1 MLQNQVSII
10 FYLIFILY
18 IGMGFFSLFL
28 NKREQLNQVFFWL
41 CMSYAIWS
49 FAFAFS
55 NSLSDIQDVLI
66 WRRMAALGWGMAF
79 SLMLHFVLVLTEKQQ
94 LLNSLK
100 IRVAIYLPAA
110 ITVVVFSLIPNL
122 VNAQYNLV
130 QTPAG
135 WGNIPANNLWDI
147 FYNLYYLSFAVI
159 TLVVL
164 YKWYHTTPDRQK
176 QQQGFWLMLAFSV
189 SIALGTVTEML
200 ANNLLAYKIPSI
212 APIIILI
219 PVSVFAYDIKKY
231 QLMVPVT
238 VTKKVKL
245 SEILSNDAH
254 LALFRSI
261 AIIFCSD

>member
-110 ITVVVFSLIPNL
+110 ITVVVFSL
-122 VNAQYNLV
+122 
-130 QTPAG
+130 
-135 WGNIPANNLWDI
+135 
-147 FYNLYYLSFAVI
+147 
-159 TLVVL
+159 
-164 YKWYHTTPDRQK
+164 
-176 QQQGFWLMLAFSV
+176 
-189 SIALGTVTEML
+189 
-200 ANNLLAYKIPSI
+200 
-212 APIIILI
+212 
-219 PVSVFAYDIKKY
+219 
-231 QLMVPVT
+231 
-238 VTKKVKL
+238 
-245 SEILSNDAH
+245 
-254 LALFRSI
+254 
-261 AIIFCSD
+261 